1 MTYFVINPELYE
13 RERIVLEF
21 IKKFPNVHHNALL
34 KMIVPK
40 YMAKATFEK
49 TRDYLLEREVISVQ
63 KKGNMK
69 IYVLTLNYELKSQ
82 QHIERLTNTAFHNL
96 KNHIKKLETDYR
108 HKDVNEK
115 IMIAN
120 SLLKNIFQTDTG
132 FTILDS
138 VKNPKKTLYR
148 DEHLTIQQLIH
159 EVFKIIYSDKDY
171 DTIYPTIMGHIWSIM
186 PTDYQDSS

>member
-21 IKKFPNVHHNALL
+21 IKKFPDVHHNALL

-40 YMAKATFEK
+40 YMAKTTFEK
-49 TRDYLLEREVISVQ
+49 IRNYLLEREAISVQ

-82 QHIERLTNTAFHNL
+82 QHIERLTHTAFHNL
-96 KNHIKKLETDYR
+96 KNQIEKLGTDYV
-108 HKDVNEK
+108 HKDVTEK
-115 IMIAN
+115 ITIAN
-120 SLLKNIFQTDTG
+120 LLLKNIFQTDIG

-138 VKNPKKTLYR
+138 VKNPKKILYR

-159 EVFKIIYSDKDY
+159 EVFKIIHSDKDY
-171 DTIYPTIMGHIWSIM
+171 DTIYPTIMCHIWSIM
-186 PTDYQDSS
+186 PTDYQNPS

>member
-1 MTYFVINPELYE
+1 MTYFVINPTLYE

-21 IKKFPNVHHNALL
+21 IKNYPDVHHNALL

-40 YMAKATFEK
+40 YMAKTTFEK
-49 TRDYLLEREVISVQ
+49 TRNSLLEREVISVR

-69 IYVLTLNYELKSQ
+69 IYVLTLNYEQKSQ
-82 QHIERLTNTAFHNL
+82 HHIERLTTTAFHNL
-96 KNHIKKLETDYR
+96 KNHIKKLETEYR

-115 IMIAN
+115 ITIAN
-120 SLLKNIFQTDTG
+120 SLLKNILQTDAG

-138 VKNPKKTLYR
+138 IKNPKKTLYH

-171 DTIYPTIMGHIWSIM
+171 DTINCTIMSHLWSII

>member
-1 MTYFVINPELYE
+1 MTYFVINSELYE
-13 RERIVLEF
+13 RERIVIEF
-21 IKKFPNVHHNALL
+21 IKKFPDVHHNALL

-40 YMAKATFEK
+40 YMAKTTFEK

-96 KNHIKKLETDYR
+96 KNYIKKLETDYR

-115 IMIAN
+115 ITIAN
-120 SLLKNIFQTDTG
+120 SLLKNILQTDTG

-138 VKNPKKTLYR
+138 VKNPRKTLYH

-159 EVFKIIYSDKDY
+159 EVFKIIYLDKDY
-171 DTIYPTIMGHIWSIM
+171 DTIYPIIMSHIWSIM